1 MAGCTWAWLLEPSP
15 SCLGD
20 EDDGGGRASALKLAG
35 CLHPGSDLLYC
46 RSSQWQGKD
55 LLFFFPVAVGR
66 RCQLPSCEKNKL
78 PAYGH
83 IRDTTCLPTDRPGGQ
98 RRHPYASPQAEE
110 RIYLIP
116 SCRCP
121 ALHPKVPSCWSH
133 GSIRVSRNAAMESV
147 FKWNFCQK
155 KLIWGTV
162 PPNRLI

>member
-1 MAGCTWAWLLEPSP
+1 MTRE
-15 SCLGD
+15 
-20 EDDGGGRASALKLAG
+20 
-35 CLHPGSDLLYC
+35 
-46 RSSQWQGKD
+46 RSVI
-55 LLFFFPVAVGR
+55 FFPVAVGR

-78 PAYGH
+78 PAYGY

-133 GSIRVSRNAAMESV
+133 DSIRVSRNAAMESV

-155 KLIWGTV
+155 KYWFGEQYLQIDLYNNETMIREVFISKVELYILIFAKKDID
-162 PPNRLI
+162 LYC